1 MCKQLS
7 DATVLVWPGKGVP
20 LALAAVLFFFT
31 LPPAVNDA
39 HAQAGERGGKEVVE
53 AVCAGCHV
61 TGEDDAPRIGD
72 AEAWAPLAA
81 RGLTGLTES
90 ALKGVRNMPA
100 HGGELTLS
108 DVEMERA
115 ITYMVNQSGGNWV
128 DPINRLTPAVERKG
142 AQVVQAHCARCHN
155 TGVDGAP
162 RIGNHDDWIPRVQ
175 RARGFDLL
183 VSSAIHGHGPMPA
196 RGGFADVT
204 DAEIRA
210 AIIYMYHPD
219 RPAAAGRPAAAAKT
233 LDHNHQVV
241 GTMEIFLGVI
251 SAEAIQAQYPQDS
264 PERLMH
270 GGAPR
275 GEDNYHVNISIFD
288 SATGAPVED
297 ARVVANVEGPRGGT
311 RKPLEFMTFGD
322 AKSYGNYFQMP
333 ARHGYKITVRIWKP
347 GVSQPVVAEFD
358 HKHY

>member
-1 MCKQLS
+1 MRTKLFE
-7 DATVLVWPGKGVP
+7 ATVLAWPGKGVL
-20 LALAAVLFFFT
+20 LAPAAVLFLFT
-31 LPPAVNDA
+31 LSPAMNDA

-53 AVCAGCHV
+53 AVCAGCHA

-100 HGGELTLS
+100 HGGELSLS
-108 DVEMERA
+108 DIEMERA

-142 AQVVQAHCARCHN
+142 AQVVQAHCAKCHN

-210 AIIYMYHPD
+210 AIIYTYHPD
-219 RPAAAGRPAAAAKT
+219 RPAAARRPAAAAKT

-251 SAEAIQAQYPQDS
+251 SAEAIQAQYPQES
-264 PERLMH
+264 PERKMH
-270 GGAPR
+270 GGSPR
-275 GEDNYHVNISIFD
+275 GEDNYHVNISLFD
-288 SATGAPVED
+288 SATGAPIED
-297 ARVVANVEGPRGGT
+297 ARVVANVEGPRGGS
-311 RKPLEFMTFGD
+311 RKPLESMNFGD
-322 AKSYGNYFQMP
+322 VKSYGNYFQMP
-333 ARHGYKITVRIWKP
+333 ARDRYKITVSIWQA

>member
-1 MCKQLS
+1 MRTKLFE
-7 DATVLVWPGKGVP
+7 ATVFAWPGKGVFFAP
-20 LALAAVLFFFT
+20 AAVLFLFT
-31 LPPAVNDA
+31 LSPAMNDA
-39 HAQAGERGGKEVVE
+39 YAQAGERGGKDVAE
-53 AVCAGCHV
+53 AVCAGCHT
-61 TGEDDAPRIGD
+61 TGEDGAPRIGD

-100 HGGELTLS
+100 HGGELSLS
-108 DVEMERA
+108 DIEMERA

-142 AQVVQAHCARCHN
+142 AQVVQAHCAKCHN

-219 RPAAAGRPAAAAKT
+219 RPAAARRPAAAEKT
-233 LDHNHQVV
+233 RDRNHQVV
-241 GTMEIFLGVI
+241 GTMGVFLGVI
-251 SAEAIQAQYPQDS
+251 SAEAIRAQYPQDS

-270 GGAPR
+270 GGTPA
-275 GEDNYHVNISIFD
+275 GTDEYHVNISLID

-311 RKPLEFMTFGD
+311 RKPLERMTFGD

-333 ARHGYKITVRIWKP
+333 ARDTYKITVSIWKA
-347 GVSQPVVAEFD
+347 GASQPVIAEFD